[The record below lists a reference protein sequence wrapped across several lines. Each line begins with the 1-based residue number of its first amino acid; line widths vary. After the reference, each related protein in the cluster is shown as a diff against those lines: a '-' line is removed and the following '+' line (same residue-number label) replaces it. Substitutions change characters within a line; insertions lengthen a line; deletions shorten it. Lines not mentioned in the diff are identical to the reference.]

1 MIHVERA
8 VLAVVSD
15 ENPCPAVRLLV
26 DVRPGG
32 ADIFSNKFSIFFQ
45 YEGDDVVVNAIG
57 VGRCIPFAA
66 VGLHEADAAVP
77 ADTAAQLGRVG
88 TCGAG
93 GVWVWCG
100 RVWCGR
106 VGCGRVGRVARVRRP
121 KSEWDVEERKG
132 EGGRVGGSRMRAEG
146 WVGGGKKVREES
158 ACAQARGGGV
168 NAGTIRVCE
177 EEAKVVGFRVR
188 EW

>member
-1 MIHVERA
+1 M
-8 VLAVVSD
+8 
-15 ENPCPAVRLLV
+15 
-26 DVRPGG
+26 
-32 ADIFSNKFSIFFQ
+32 
-45 YEGDDVVVNAIG
+45 
-57 VGRCIPFAA
+57 
-66 VGLHEADAAVP
+66 
-77 ADTAAQLGRVG
+77 
-88 TCGAG
+88 
-93 GVWVWCG
+93 
-100 RVWCGR
+100 
-106 VGCGRVGRVARVRRP
+106 ARVRSP

-132 EGGRVGGSRMRAEG
+132 EGGRVGGSRVREWDVEERKGEEGRVGGSRMRAEG